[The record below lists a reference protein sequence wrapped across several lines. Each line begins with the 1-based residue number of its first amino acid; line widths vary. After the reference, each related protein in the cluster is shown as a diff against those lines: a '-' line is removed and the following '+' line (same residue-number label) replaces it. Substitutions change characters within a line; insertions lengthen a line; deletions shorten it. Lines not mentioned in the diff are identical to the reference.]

1 MAENEDFK
9 IIDKIPEEKRP
20 YISVLEALIFSSDD
34 PLSPQRIREIIS
46 VFTPREIGWA
56 VEVLNEVYQKTG
68 RSFIIKKVAGGYQ
81 MFTLPEFSGYVEQL
95 YQDVKKSRLTQK
107 ALETLAII
115 AYKQPITKHDIE
127 EIRGVSVDGVL
138 RTLLDRNLITIA
150 GRAQSPG
157 SPFLYKTTKKFLD
170 YFGLNAL
177 SDLPKLK
184 EIDELI
190 DVEGESRPYHETL
203 LKEIEP
209 DELGMKANENGEI
222 NNESNGEEDSAHENQ
237 A

>member
-1 MAENEDFK
+1 MAENEYFK

>member
-1 MAENEDFK
+1 
-9 IIDKIPEEKRP
+9 
-20 YISVLEALIFSSDD
+20 VLEALIFSSDD

>member
-1 MAENEDFK
+1 
-9 IIDKIPEEKRP
+9 
-20 YISVLEALIFSSDD
+20 
-34 PLSPQRIREIIS
+34 
-46 VFTPREIGWA
+46 
-56 VEVLNEVYQKTG
+56 
-68 RSFIIKKVAGGYQ
+68 

-115 AYKQPITKHDIE
+115 AYK
-127 EIRGVSVDGVL
+127 
-138 RTLLDRNLITIA
+138 ITIA